1 MTISNTF
8 VPNLMIETAGI
19 VICITAQIA
28 LRFGVFRNQITKQYM
43 TEAFLDMLMYNLC
56 LLLLEL
62 SQAGI
67 IHPWRTAVALLGF
80 GTYLFP
86 QVCAFLVS
94 LFVARMVSQEE
105 ERFLYRSM
113 LLYFLL
119 FFQLA
124 VTMVLQILND
134 LLVVDEFGK
143 FSYGPANW
151 TGFIF
156 VSTFMLTD
164 LFFLIRYSEN
174 LTRMERNGFAA
185 YLTIP
190 LVTILIRPFF
200 PGIYMVALASCVSM
214 LIMLGIIL
222 FGQSET
228 IRKQE
233 MDNEQLKIDIML
245 SQIQP
250 HFMFNVL
257 YVIQEICL
265 LDAELASKAISD
277 FSRFLRHNMDSI
289 SINKPIPFQL
299 ELDHVNHYV
308 SLQKLRFGDALQV
321 EYDLKCTD
329 FKIPTLTLQPLVENA
344 IRYGVRKKRDGRG
357 TVRIRTMEY
366 SRYYKIHVI
375 DDGPGFEEENMLDD
389 GKSHLGIRNVRDRL
403 NRISGGELIIDSR
416 LGKGTDAVIILPKD
430 LDHDKTIIESETP
443 VTVSPENDS

>member
-28 LRFGVFRNQITKQYM
+28 LRFGIFRNKVTKRYM
-43 TEAFLDMLMYNLC
+43 TEAFLDMLFYNVC

-62 SQAGI
+62 TQAGI
-67 IHPWRTAVALLGF
+67 IHTWRSVVALLGF

-214 LIMLGIIL
+214 LIMLSIIL

-344 IRYGVRKKRDGRG
+344 IRYGVRKNRDGRG

-375 DDGPGFEEENMLDD
+375 DNGPGFDAENMLDD